1 MSCLAFNQ
9 DINAKAAML
18 FPELYVRDI
27 RGLEYMRIQFWS
39 FMLDGLYQL
48 AVMFFIPYLA

>member
-1 MSCLAFNQ
+1 MSCLAFDQ
-9 DINAKAAML
+9 DINVKAAML

-27 RGLEYMRIQFWS
+27 HGLEYMHIQFWS